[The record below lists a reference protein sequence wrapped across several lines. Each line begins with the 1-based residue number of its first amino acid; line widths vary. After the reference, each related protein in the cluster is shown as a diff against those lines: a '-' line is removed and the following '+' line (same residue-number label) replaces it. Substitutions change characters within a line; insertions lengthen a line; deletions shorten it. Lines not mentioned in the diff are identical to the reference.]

1 MTRAVRP
8 MVAAFPL
15 PPMARSPAAME
26 PRRSVVAGEGAADL
40 AVDQAAAV
48 LVAAAAV
55 LVAAARDQLQALE
68 CACLNRRSSCEESH
82 DHNDDEEAARKA

>member
-26 PRRSVVAGEGAADL
+26 PRRSVVVGVGAADL
-40 AVDQAAAV
+40 AVDQAATV
-48 LVAAAAV
+48 LAAAAV

>member
-1 MTRAVRP
+1 MAPTRTPAVRS

-26 PRRSVVAGEGAADL
+26 PRRSVVVGVGAADL
-40 AVDQAAAV
+40 AVDQAATV
-48 LVAAAAV
+48 LVAA
-55 LVAAARDQLQALE
+55 AAARDQLQALE